1 MAELTISNKI
11 EAVEVVTVGLSAFL
25 TGYYL
30 VTSTVFI
37 PAVLRAPA
45 AAPIM
50 VRQWKRPW
58 DVGRIVGKLF
68 VVTTAAGFAYLA
80 YTEPTGPA
88 GMRCKLFTAA
98 AALVGAVAPCTAIVG
113 YPVNEALVPEVERL
127 QGEGEGGKKGE
138 GKREG
143 LGEKGQGGCGR
154 VGEVGF

>member
-1 MAELTISNKI
+1 
-11 EAVEVVTVGLSAFL
+11 
-25 TGYYL
+25 
-30 VTSTVFI
+30 
-37 PAVLRAPA
+37 
-45 AAPIM
+45 M

-138 GKREG
+138 GEREG
-143 LGEKGQGGCGR
+143 LGEKGQGACGR